1 MSNNIPTLSSYRGCL
16 LGLAIGDA
24 LGTAVE
30 FMPRGSF
37 QPVTD
42 MRGGGFFN
50 LPAGYWTDD
59 TSMTLCLA
67 ESIIQT
73 GKFDPIDQMN
83 RYCDWYENGYLS
95 SIGRCFDI
103 GETTR
108 LALERYLKNGL
119 PYAGSIHPNSSG
131 NGGIMRLAPV
141 VMGFHDQPID
151 VIDDYVVKSS
161 MTTHGS
167 PACIKTAGEMGRLLV
182 ELLNPYP
189 IVFGKQEVID
199 KTIDQI
205 KGSGFVVESYEAA
218 LWCFL
223 KTNSFEEAVLTAVN
237 LGDDADTTGAIV
249 GQLAGAFYGVEGIPE
264 HWPDKLHM
272 RDMIDDKAIKLYE
285 MAYGSRTELQ

>member
-24 LGTAVE
+24 LGTSVE

-37 QPVTD
+37 EPVTD

-50 LPAGYWTDD
+50 LPVGYWTDD
-59 TSMTLCLA
+59 TSMALCLA
-67 ESIIQT
+67 ESIIRT
-73 GKFDPIDQMN
+73 GKFDPVDQMN

-95 SIGRCFDI
+95 STGDCFDI
-103 GETTR
+103 GNATR
-108 LALERYLKNGL
+108 LALERYLKNGN
-119 PYAGSIHPNSSG
+119 PYSGSTGWETSG

-141 VMGFHDQPID
+141 VMGFHNQPID
-151 VIDDYVVKSS
+151 VINDYVVKSS

-167 PACIKTAGEMGRLLV
+167 PACIKTASEMGRLLV
-182 ELLNPYP
+182 ELLDPYP

-249 GQLAGAFYGVEGIPE
+249 GQLAGAFYGVDNIPQK
-264 HWPDKLHM
+264 WIDKLYM
-272 RDMIDDKAIKLYE
+272 SEEIDEVAKKLYH
-285 MAYGSRTELQ
+285 MAYGIS